1 MVLKPVF
8 QWPSTW
14 FQTADS
20 KRERRTDISNILST
34 NIPIVNILVLSES
47 GVSHLTV
54 KWEMLLKKHL
64 FFFILDL
71 YGRGGNDHER
81 DQGSSLA
88 LECKTHL
95 RNCLP
100 GRKLTLSNKRS
111 KGDSR
116 KLLVAWPMWYVSV
129 GFSWQSHVEFY
140 LGFCG
145 PLLCETDIMSKKIKS
160 HHISFLQVL
169 LIQGRHRFAAF

>member
-20 KRERRTDISNILST
+20 KRGRRTSVTFLVQTFQLWTYWCFQKVVYLIWQWSERCCLRNI
-34 NIPIVNILVLSES
+34 
-47 GVSHLTV
+47 
-54 KWEMLLKKHL
+54 

-100 GRKLTLSNKRS
+100 GRKLTLSNKQS

-160 HHISFLQVL
+160 HHISFL
-169 LIQGRHRFAAF
+169 LIQGRHRFVAF

>member
-8 QWPSTW
+8 QCPSTW

-20 KRERRTDISNILST
+20 KRERRT
-34 NIPIVNILVLSES
+34 LVTFLVQTFQLWTYWYFQKVVYLIWQWRER
-47 GVSHLTV
+47 
-54 KWEMLLKKHL
+54 MLLKKHL

-111 KGDSR
+111 KGYSR
-116 KLLVAWPMWYVSV
+116 RLLVAWPMWSVSV
-129 GFSWQSHVEFY
+129 GFSWHSHVEFY

-160 HHISFLQVL
+160 HHISFLQVI
-169 LIQGRHRFAAF
+169 LIQGRHRFVAF